1 MNLWKWD
8 IKNGKVENCSC
19 RDVPFTLWTIG
30 NWFDG
35 EKINER
41 ECKPSWNGS
50 FNNMVDY
57 EKDHPFA
64 DENGLVRDIVA
75 QIPTCSFV
83 GDCKPHCRET
93 DPWYDPLIVPILGFP
108 LLSLFILTSIAYFI
122 SCVVILR
129 VCASSTHIFR
139 KKKKAT
145 VNSNVHE

>member
-1 MNLWKWD
+1 MSSSTTWKMTKPLNNETLILNLDPMNLWKWD

-64 DENGLVRDIVA
+64 DENGLVRDIVVSA
-75 QIPTCSFV
+75 
-83 GDCKPHCRET
+83 K
-93 DPWYDPLIVPILGFP
+93 L
-108 LLSLFILTSIAYFI
+108 
-122 SCVVILR
+122 
-129 VCASSTHIFR
+129 
-139 KKKKAT
+139 KKKMEKIEVT
-145 VNSNVHE
+145 IFDEIWQKFRS